1 MSHAVLGVS
10 ANHPDQFAPYRCIF
24 NERSFRSIS
33 NGDVSTVVVSP
44 RPFAPPIGPYSE
56 MRSLPTVQ
64 QWENYELHHPRF
76 FYGLPKKL
84 FYPLA
89 GRSFRKRVTSYI
101 ESNLQA
107 PDIVQ
112 AHHLYIDGWAMTDYA
127 QTHDVPLIVV
137 SHGMLN
143 QYDNFTSPVQHR
155 LRTVLREADY
165 VASVSEDLAQTA
177 RALVPET
184 NAGVVPIG
192 ADPSRFQQYDPESVR
207 EELGID
213 SSTPIV
219 LFCGQLIRRKGID
232 VLVEALRAVDA
243 PDFEMI
249 FVTNSDELKQQVTTL
264 AAEATGHNVRIYE
277 EISDERLGK
286 IFKAADLLVLPSR
299 REGRPTVIYEAMA
312 SNTAVLSTKVGGI
325 PEQVVDGET
334 GVLLDTLSR
343 ETLEEEL
350 GQRLRNLASTRE
362 MGDRG
367 YERLLEQEWTWEG
380 HGKRMRSIQK
390 QFL

>member
-1 MSHAVLGVS
+1 MSHEVLGVS
-10 ANHPDQFAPYRCIF
+10 SNHPDQFAPYRCIF
-24 NERSFRSIS
+24 NERSFRSIT
-33 NGDVSTVVVSP
+33 NDDVSTVVVSP
-44 RPFAPPIGPYSE
+44 RPFAPPFGPYSE
-56 MRSLPTVQ
+56 MRDLPTVQ
-64 QWENYELHHPRF
+64 RWENYDLHHPRF

-89 GRSFRKRVTSYI
+89 GNSFRKRVTKYI
-101 ESNLQA
+101 DTNLQN

-112 AHHLYIDGWAMTDYA
+112 AHHLYIDGWAMTDFA
-127 QTHDVPLIVV
+127 EKRDVPLIVV

-143 QYDNFTSPVQHR
+143 QYDNFSGIVQRR
-155 LRTVLREADY
+155 LRTVLREADF
-165 VASVSEDLAQTA
+165 VASVSEDLARTA
-177 RALVPET
+177 EELVPET

-192 ADPSRFQQYDPESVR
+192 ADPSRFKQYDSDSVR
-207 EELGID
+207 QELDIENT
-213 SSTPIV
+213 TPIV

-232 VLVEALRAVDA
+232 VLVEALRLVDT

-249 FVTNSDELKQQVTTL
+249 FVTNSGELKEKVEKL
-264 AAEATGHNVRIYE
+264 SAAVSGCNIRIYE
-277 EISDERLGK
+277 EISDEQLGK
-286 IFKAADLLVLPSR
+286 IFLASDLLVLPSR

-312 SNTAVLSTKVGGI
+312 SNTAVLATKAGGI

-334 GVLLDTLSR
+334 GILLDELTRDALR
-343 ETLEEEL
+343 EQLER
-350 GQRLRNLASTRE
+350 RLRDLCSTRE

-367 YERLLEQEWTWEG
+367 YERLIENEWTWEG